1 MPRPSDLRARRRFHP
16 RALAVGATGIAA
28 LIASGGFGTPA
39 LLPLGIGMLALGIGA
54 VALVEYSAR
63 GLRVSRVLERDVFR
77 QGERGACT
85 VRLHGWA
92 VRNRLLG
99 LLDWEIRAGL
109 PSGSQIEP
117 RRPVSASG
125 EIRQDVGFTGIS
137 RGEHHL
143 DPPAVSLADPFGL
156 ARVRRAARSTDT
168 ILVLPRTV
176 PVAIPFWESGAAR
189 RSGDRAG
196 PLRGRSELGGVRD
209 YEPGDPLSL
218 IHWGQTAR
226 RGRLQTKE
234 LHGETGRGA
243 TLLVMLDARAGAAN
257 GDGPEAPFEVAVCA
271 AASLVA
277 SCALRG
283 DQVGLDHT
291 GGIPR
296 SLPAGSPPGAID
308 RELALVRPDG
318 AQALSLAVRS
328 ALGHQGSPRTL
339 VLVTADGDRG
349 LPAAA
354 GQARATGC
362 GVAAVLIGP
371 ARAYA
376 RDLRRAGAWVAEV
389 GEEADLAAALDGSV
403 DHARVAS
410 G

>member
-1 MPRPSDLRARRRFHP
+1 VPRPSDRPRRRFHP
-16 RALAVGATGIAA
+16 RALAVAATGIVA
-28 LIASGGFGTPA
+28 LVASGGFGTPA
-39 LLPLGIGMLALGIGA
+39 LLPLGIGLVVLGIGA
-54 VALVEYSAR
+54 VALVESAAR
-63 GLRVSRVLERDVFR
+63 GLRVSRDLDRDTLR
-77 QGERGACT
+77 QGERGSCT
-85 VRLHGWA
+85 VRLRGWA
-92 VRNRLLG
+92 VRNRLVG
-99 LLDWEIRAGL
+99 LLDWEIRPGL
-109 PSGSQIEP
+109 PAGCRIEP
-117 RRPVSASG
+117 RRPIAAGG
-125 EIRQDVGFTGIS
+125 EIRQDVAFTGLA
-137 RGEHHL
+137 RGEHRL

-156 ARVRRAARSTDT
+156 ARVRRAARPTDA

-176 PVAIPFWESGAAR
+176 PVAVPFWESGAAR

-196 PLRGRSELGGVRD
+196 LLRGRSELGGVRD
-209 YEPGDPLSL
+209 YESGDPLSL
-218 IHWGQTAR
+218 IHWGHTAR

-243 TLLVMLDARAGAAN
+243 ALLVILDARGGDAN
-257 GDGPEAPFEVAVCA
+257 GAGPDAPFEIAVCA

-277 SCALRG
+277 ACTLRG

-291 GGIPR
+291 AAIPR

-318 AQALSLAVRS
+318 AQALSLALRS
-328 ALGHQGSPRTL
+328 ALGRHGSPRTL

-354 GQARATGC
+354 GQACAAGC

-376 RDLRRAGAWVAEV
+376 PDLRRAGARVTEVAAED
-389 GEEADLAAALDGSV
+389 DLTAALDGSV